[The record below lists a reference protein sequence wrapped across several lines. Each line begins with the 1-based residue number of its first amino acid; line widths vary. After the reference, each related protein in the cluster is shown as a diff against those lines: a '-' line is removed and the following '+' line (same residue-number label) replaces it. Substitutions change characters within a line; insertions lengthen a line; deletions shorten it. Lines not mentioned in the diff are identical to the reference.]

1 MRRLTILRIAG
12 CRDNIRLSTENQCHF
27 GFSTHLARCSLGRF
41 RARFAIA
48 AGTDAAGPSRSV
60 VNRWMMRLCLAER
73 SGAGD
78 MSSSPRRRRSGAGI
92 SFMLSS
98 LRTSRAF

>member
-48 AGTDAAGPSRSV
+48 AGTDAAGPSCSLGCRV
-60 VNRWMMRLCLAER
+60 MRLRIVER

-78 MSSSPRRRRSGAGI
+78 TSSSPWRRSGAII
-92 SFMLSS
+92 SFMLYSPANT
-98 LRTSRAF
+98 RTF

>member
-60 VNRWMMRLCLAER
+60 VKRWA
-73 SGAGD
+73 GA
-78 MSSSPRRRRSGAGI
+78 PCVA
-92 SFMLSS
+92 
-98 LRTSRAF
+98 RACVLVL